1 MKETQEEKNEKPK
14 TKKRITLT
22 SFVITI
28 IVLALL
34 AGVAFTYN
42 YFYDSKQEEIIPE
55 NKTEEELEES
65 IEQSKY
71 YEPTAEELARAKQL
85 EEILRNNL
93 PKMDGSTSTIPLEGG
108 IRAALFDVSQEVA
121 EASVVHST
129 TYGSFDNLINGKCDV
144 IFSTPISEE
153 QRNVAKEKNIEL
165 ELTPIVYEG
174 FVFVVN
180 ASNPVET
187 LTQQQIK
194 DIYSGKITNWK
205 QVGGNDAEIVAY
217 QRNSTSGSQNYMT
230 AFMDDT
236 ELMEPV
242 TEFIPASMSGLMDA
256 VAYYDNAENAIGYSV
271 YAYAADM
278 YGNGNEIKF
287 IKVDG
292 VEPTKQT
299 MASGEYP
306 LLNYNY
312 AIYNKNQSENST
324 VEELVEWIL
333 TYNGQ
338 KAMINAGYVPVKNL
352 ETKEAIIKTYN
363 QKGTG
368 KVKTNEYESYY
379 YTVDLGNN
387 KIEGLKN
394 KDLQNKIN
402 NFIEE
407 STKKLEKKQTEY
419 EKYVQLL
426 NGDKEWGEY
435 SKDGIVVE
443 TECLNGYLSVQVL
456 LKYQYAVQVGTPYV
470 YDGYSKVYD
479 LYTGEDLALSDLYY
493 KDIDFIAY
501 LNEYSQGQ
509 MGITQEMGKREKEIK
524 RNFSGIPED
533 ISIFG
538 LNTIS
543 YTKYNPYF
551 MQGEIFEFESYFD
564 DISIIYEARDMK
576 DIWEEDV
583 EIRKSIYEF
592 YRSGKIERKETDKMI
607 FNIYYV
613 DTNQPNRDKVVNDY
627 IDESVEKID
636 EKTIKQ
642 AIEKAKQ
649 EFGIEFYDY
658 QLENGKY
665 EIDIYTNILGKKYV
679 TITYYLGMDIQ
690 ILEEMK
696 VNLETGEIVNISDD
710 EMYDNILQEN

>member
-1 MKETQEEKNEKPK
+1 MRK
-14 TKKRITLT
+14 TKEQNLNNKILKTNKGITLT

-28 IVLALL
+28 IALL
-34 AGVAFTYN
+34 LIVGLVFTYN
-42 YFYDSKQEEIIPE
+42 YVYQSKQEEIKPE
-55 NKTEEELEES
+55 EKP

-71 YEPTAEELARAKQL
+71 YEPTQEELARAKQL

-121 EASVVHST
+121 EAAVVHST
-129 TYGSFDNLINGKCDV
+129 TYGSFDNLINDKCEV
-144 IFSTPISEE
+144 IFSTPLSKE
-153 QRNVAKEKNIEL
+153 QYDAAKGKNIEL
-165 ELTPIVYEG
+165 ELTPVVYEG

-180 ASNPVET
+180 ASNPVES

-230 AFMDDT
+230 TFMGDT
-236 ELMEPV
+236 KLMEPI
-242 TEFIPASMSGLMDA
+242 TEFVPASMSGLMDA

-312 AIYNKNQSENST
+312 AIYDKNQDENST

-352 ETKEAIIKTYN
+352 EVKEATIKTYN

-368 KVKTNEYESYY
+368 KVKTKDYESYY
-379 YTVDLGNN
+379 YEVYQDEDLVS
-387 KIEGLKN
+387 GLKN
-394 KDLQNKIN
+394 KELKDKIN
-402 NFIEE
+402 NFIED
-407 STKKLEKKQTEY
+407 SKKKLKEKQSEY
-419 EKYVQLL
+419 EKYIQLL

-443 TECLNGYLSVQVL
+443 TKCINGYLSVQVL
-456 LKYQYAVQVGTPYV
+456 LKYQYAVQTGTPYV

-479 LYTGEDLALSDLYY
+479 LYTGKELNFSDLYY
-493 KDIDFIAY
+493 KDVDFITY
-501 LNEYSQGQ
+501 LNENSQGQ
-509 MGITQEMGKREKEIK
+509 MGISQEMGRKEKEIK
-524 RNFSGIPED
+524 RNFSGIPD
-533 ISIFG
+533 GISIFG

-551 MQGEIFEFESYFD
+551 TQGEIFEFEPYFEN
-564 DISIIYEARDMK
+564 ISIIYEARDMK
-576 DIWEEDV
+576 DIWKENI
-583 EIRKSIYEF
+583 EINKNIYEF
-592 YRSGKIERKETDKMI
+592 YDTGEIVRKETEDII
-607 FNIYYV
+607 FNIFYV
-613 DTNQPNRDKVVNDY
+613 DTNQPNKDKVVNEY
-627 IDESVEKID
+627 IDKSIEKID

-642 AIEKAKQ
+642 GIEKAKQ
-649 EFGIEFYDY
+649 EYGFEFYDY
-658 QLENGKY
+658 QLVDGKY
-665 EIDIYTNILGKKYV
+665 EIDVNTQVLGKKYV
-679 TITYYLGMDIQ
+679 KVTCYLGMDIEVLST
-690 ILEEMK
+690 IIID
-696 VNLETGEIVNISDD
+696 LETGNVLEMSD
-710 EMYDNILQEN
+710 EEVYNTLK

>member
-1 MKETQEEKNEKPK
+1 MKETQEEKQK
-14 TKKRITLT
+14 TNKRITLT

-34 AGVAFTYN
+34 LGVALAYN
-42 YFYDSKQEEIIPE
+42 YFYKAKPEERP
-55 NKTEEELEES
+55 

-71 YEPTAEELARAKQL
+71 YEPSQEELTRAKQL

-121 EASVVHST
+121 EATVVHST

-144 IFSTPISEE
+144 VFSTPLSKE
-153 QRNVAKEKNIEL
+153 QYNAAMEKDIEL
-165 ELTPIVYEG
+165 QLTPIVYEG

-180 ASNPVET
+180 ASNPVES

-230 AFMDDT
+230 AFMGDT
-236 ELMEPV
+236 KLMKPV

-256 VAYYDNAENAIGYSV
+256 IAYYDNAENAIGYSV

-299 MASGEYP
+299 MASAEYP

-312 AIYNKNQSENST
+312 AIYNKNQNENST

-338 KAMINAGYVPVKNL
+338 RAMINAGYVPVKNL
-352 ETKEAIIKTYN
+352 ETKESIIKTYN

-368 KVKTNEYESYY
+368 KVKSKEYESYY
-379 YTVDLGNN
+379 YTADNYCKFEDYKLVA
-387 KIEGLKN
+387 IEGLKD

-402 NFIEE
+402 SFIEE
-407 STKKLEKKQTEY
+407 SKKKLEEKQNEY
-419 EKYVQLL
+419 EEYVNLL

-443 TECLNGYLSVQVL
+443 TKCINGYLSVQVL
-456 LKYQYAVQVGTPYV
+456 LKYQYAVQAGTPYV

-479 LYTGEDLALSDLYY
+479 LYTGEELGLSDLYY
-493 KDIDFIAY
+493 KEVDFITC
-501 LNEYSQGQ
+501 LNEYSQEQLG
-509 MGITQEMGKREKEIK
+509 MTQEFEKEKEIK
-524 RNFSGIPED
+524 RNFSGILED

-551 MQGEIFEFESYFD
+551 EQGEIFEFEPYFD
-564 DISIIYEARDMK
+564 NISIIYEERDMK

-583 EIRKSIYEF
+583 EVKKEIYYF
-592 YRSGKIERKETDKMI
+592 YRTGEIVRKETDNMI

-613 DTNQPNRDKVVNDY
+613 DTNQYNKDKIVNYY
-627 IDESVEKID
+627 IDQYIGKVD
-636 EKTIKQ
+636 EKVIKK
-642 AIEKAKQ
+642 AIEKAK
-649 EFGIEFYDY
+649 EENGIEFYEY
-658 QLENGKY
+658 QLEDGKY
-665 EIDIYTNILGKKYV
+665 EMDINTNVLGKKYV
-679 TITYYLGMDIQ
+679 TINCWLGMNIQ
-690 ILEEMK
+690 ILEPITVDLETVEI
-696 VNLETGEIVNISDD
+696 VNLEIEEI
-710 EMYDNILQEN
+710 YHNILQED